1 MINLFSGVPLGG
13 EMIPGGRGEAIE
25 LGKVPARVRAG
36 CRGEIEGEARRL
48 RPRMVLRSR
57 REYHDSRAPF
67 VEGAG
72 YHPQF

>member
-1 MINLFSGVPLGG
+1 
-13 EMIPGGRGEAIE
+13 MIPGGRGEAIE

-57 REYHDSRAPF
+57 REYHDSGANGTRISASHWRITTF
-67 VEGAG
+67 VE
-72 YHPQF
+72 HL